1 MTQNNQGAPAPPV
14 PQQDPSLEIIIPR
27 KVPLAILFALVIQ
40 IMGGLWA
47 VSEFYYSQKE
57 LQNNFKDS
65 ITTLTTQINDLKSTI
80 YTRNEAIL
88 QLQQRQLQFDAIRQE
103 NHRQDEEIQ
112 EMRNKL
118 YGRRD

>member
-1 MTQNNQGAPAPPV
+1 MTQNKQGAPAPV
-14 PQQDPSLEIIIPR
+14 VQQDPSLEITIPR

-40 IMGGLWA
+40 IMGGVWA
-47 VSEFYYSQKE
+47 ISEFYHSQKE

-80 YTRNEAIL
+80 YTRNEAL
-88 QLQQRQLQFDAIRQE
+88 LQFDAIRKD
-103 NHRQDEEIQ
+103 NHRQDEEIK